1 MKKKLLIPFSIIIG
15 IFIALIF
22 IKDFSLKYII
32 EKEASKALN
41 EKVSIGYAHLSL
53 LSQDI
58 TLTDLDLPKE
68 KIVINKVKLDFNIF
82 NILNKKQINIKNL
95 NIENISFIKNKSKN
109 EDIKIIPK
117 KQNKTTNNKVSNVFF
132 SQLTKE
138 VALENNI
145 SDIFSGNFSSK
156 TVTKN
161 LSNNFFNFLIKNTDY
176 VDIILEKQLNK
187 KIKNNLIE
195 FNEKYLNLI
204 SKLEKLKDQTPPK
217 YQLNINN
224 TTFSGDINS
233 IQFNGN
239 IKNISNDFNKSISMP
254 LTINFTQN
262 KISGKLYGDFN
273 LYTLIG
279 KFYLDIPN
287 INLNKL
293 NISKNFIKQ
302 GSLSI
307 KQNISINN
315 RNINI
320 AGDTKIS
327 NLLLNKEV
335 LINSIDT
342 TSLNRELLLK
352 TLDFVD
358 LNITSFSAN
367 TNYSNQNNFI
377 TLKTSLPEQLK
388 GILIRN
394 KEILRSDI
402 SKTIENHYK
411 EVIKEKKNSIN
422 NFLNKFKDIF

>member
-15 IFIALIF
+15 IFIALIL
-22 IKDFSLKYII
+22 IKDFSLKYLI

-41 EKVSIGYAHLSL
+41 EKVSISYAHLNI

-58 TLTDLDLPKE
+58 TLTDLNLPKE
-68 KIVINKVKLDFNIF
+68 KIFVNKIKLDFNIF
-82 NILNKKQINIKNL
+82 DILNKKQINIKNL
-95 NIENISFIKNKSKN
+95 NIEKISFVENKNKN
-109 EDIKIIPK
+109 EDIKIISK
-117 KQNKTTNNKVSNVFF
+117 KQNKTNNNKVSNVFF

-187 KIKNNLIE
+187 KIKNNLME

-204 SKLEKLKDQTPPK
+204 SKLEKLKNQTPPK

-224 TTFSGDINS
+224 INFSGDINS

-239 IKNISNDFNKSISMP
+239 IKNISNDFNKSISIP
-254 LTINFTQN
+254 LTINFNQN
-262 KISGKLYGDFN
+262 ENSGKLYGDFN
-273 LYTLIG
+273 IYTLVG

-287 INLNKL
+287 INLTKL

-320 AGDTKIS
+320 TGDTKVS

-352 TLDFVD
+352 ILDFVD
-358 LNITSFSAN
+358 LNITSFSGN

-377 TLKTSLPEQLK
+377 SLKTSLPEQLK

-394 KEILRSDI
+394 KEILHSDI

-411 EVIKEKKNSIN
+411 DVIQEKKNSIN

>member
-32 EKEASKALN
+32 EKETSKALN

-82 NILNKKQINIKNL
+82 DILNKKQINIKNL

-262 KISGKLYGDFN
+262 EISGKLYGDFN

>member
-82 NILNKKQINIKNL
+82 DILNKKQINIKNL

-262 KISGKLYGDFN
+262 EISGKLYGDFN

-293 NISKNFIKQ
+293 NIFKNFIKQ